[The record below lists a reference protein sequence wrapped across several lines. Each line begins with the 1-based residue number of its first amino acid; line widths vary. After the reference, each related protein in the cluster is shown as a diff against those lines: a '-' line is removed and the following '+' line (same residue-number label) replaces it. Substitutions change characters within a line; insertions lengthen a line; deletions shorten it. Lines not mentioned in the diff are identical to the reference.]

1 MLAVVLLAVP
11 NVSEGR
17 DEAVID
23 RVAAGFSPARL
34 LDRHS
39 DRDHHRTVVW
49 LAAPQ
54 DQLAPA
60 LAAGARAAAESI
72 DLGSHNGIHPR
83 VGSLDVAPVI
93 YRDEDERGAAIATA
107 LTAATLI
114 GELGIPVFLYGELAT
129 DPSRVE
135 RAELRRD
142 GVSGLAQRMA
152 GGQLEPD
159 YGPGEIH
166 PTAGATLVTAR
177 PPLVAFNVDLDSTDL
192 ALATTIAA
200 ELREGGGGF
209 AGVRALGLWLETR
222 GKVQVSMNVHDYR
235 AAPLAAI
242 VGHIRERAPV
252 VEAELVGLAPAA
264 ALADFPADVPL
275 RNRRT
280 IEDALDPSQS
290 S

>member
-17 DEAVID
+17 DEAAID
-23 RVAAGFSPARL
+23 SIAAGFAPAQV

-39 DRDHHRTVVW
+39 DPDHNRTVLW
-49 LAAPQ
+49 LAAEQ
-54 DQLAPA
+54 RQLAEA
-60 LAAGARAAAESI
+60 LAAGARKCSEQI
-72 DLGSHNGIHPR
+72 DISRQQGIHPR
-83 VGSLDVAPVI
+83 IGVLDVAPVV
-93 YRDEDERGAAIATA
+93 YRTEAERGAATATA
-107 LTAATLI
+107 LTAAALI

-135 RAELRRD
+135 RAELRR
-142 GVSGLAQRMA
+142 GGPTALADRIA
-152 GGQLEPD
+152 GGELVPD
-159 YGPGEIH
+159 YGPDEIH

-177 PPLVAFNVDLDSTDL
+177 PPLIAFNVDLDSQDL

-200 ELREGGGGF
+200 ELREHGGGF
-209 AGVRALGLWLETR
+209 PGVRALGLWLEAR
-222 GKVQVSMNVHDYR
+222 GRVQVSMNVHDHR

-242 VGHIRERAPV
+242 VERIRQRAPV
-252 VEAELVGLAPAA
+252 AEAELVGLAPAE
-264 ALADFPADVPL
+264 ALAVFPSEIPL

-280 IEDALDPSQS
+280 IEDALDPAKS